1 MFEREGVAGP
11 GELAIVGSKAQ
22 CEDGIQAMLEAGV
35 TDFAASEYYLN
46 PEEKALTRSLLKH
59 MAAPQH

>member
-1 MFEREGVAGP
+1 MKKRGLPGP
-11 GELAIVGSKAQ
+11 GELAIVGSRAQ
-22 CEDGIQAMLEAGV
+22 CEDRIQAMLEAGV